1 MTDTLAQR
9 LPVDLRITARGGVA
23 VPHVVQFDRRKTGR
37 RRQLLNR
44 RVIVS
49 GCGGLPSSQQNST
62 P

>member
-1 MTDTLAQR
+1 MQ
-9 LPVDLRITARGGVA
+9 VDIGQ
-23 VPHVVQFDRRKTGR
+23 PGR
-37 RRQLLNR
+37 AASFLKR